1 MGNKKMINR
10 LLSKEE
16 KTVNTDFS
24 NFFNNAKS
32 AERKK
37 VFEKVLAGA
46 CRRQEKV
53 LAEYSRSTHA

>member
-1 MGNKKMINR
+1 MMTR
-10 LLSKEE
+10 LLSRDV
-16 KTVNTDFS
+16 KTVDTDFS

-46 CRRQEKV
+46 CRRQERV
-53 LAEYSRSTHA
+53 LAENSRSMSAY

>member
-1 MGNKKMINR
+1 MMNR
-10 LLSKEE
+10 LLNRDA
-16 KTVNTDFS
+16 KTVDTDFS

-46 CRRQEKV
+46 CRRQERV
-53 LAEYSRSTHA
+53 LTENSRSSQACQ

>member
-1 MGNKKMINR
+1 MVNR
-10 LLSKEE
+10 LLGREVK
-16 KTVNTDFS
+16 VANTDFS

-37 VFEKVLAGA
+37 VFEKVLTGA

-53 LAEYSRSTHA
+53 MAESSRNIHA

>member
-1 MGNKKMINR
+1 MINR
-10 LLSKEE
+10 LLGRDE
-16 KTVNTDFS
+16 KVVSTDFS

-37 VFEKVLAGA
+37 VFEQVLTGA

-53 LAEYSRSTHA
+53 LAERSRSINA

>member
-1 MGNKKMINR
+1 MTTR
-10 LLSKEE
+10 LLSRDT
-16 KTVNTDFS
+16 KTIDTDFS

-53 LAEYSRSTHA
+53 LAENSRNMSAYQ